1 MLTRLI
7 RPMSAVLLAVP
18 VVTMFAQAPAA
29 APVAPSATPQP
40 VADASHPGTFLLTV
54 FLRHDESK
62 TVSQINEELKRNGWY
77 KNFPPKGVE
86 IVSWN
91 VVMGI
96 GQVVTLRVPAEKLRE
111 TNLVFE
117 NSAWGGYRTEF
128 YPTYVFP
135 WESVKKSMMDAPAA
149 EPAKK

>member
-1 MLTRLI
+1 MLRRLI
-7 RPMSAVLLAVP
+7 HPMCAVVFLVS
-18 VVTMFAQAPAA
+18 VTAMSAQAPA
-29 APVAPSATPQP
+29 APSATPQP

-62 TVSQINEELKRNGWY
+62 TVTQINEELKRNGWY

-135 WESVKKSMMDAPAA
+135 WESIKKSMNDAPD
-149 EPAKK
+149 PAKK